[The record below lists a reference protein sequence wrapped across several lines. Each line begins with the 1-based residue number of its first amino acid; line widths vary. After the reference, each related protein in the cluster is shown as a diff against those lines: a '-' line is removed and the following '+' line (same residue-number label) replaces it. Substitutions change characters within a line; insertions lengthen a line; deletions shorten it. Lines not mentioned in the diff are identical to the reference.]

1 MDYKHAS
8 WFNDYHKWESRH
20 YGNNI
25 VIKNKIWKNMYLQ
38 FVLKIVLPLFP
49 LKDIAM
55 ILLR

>member
-20 YGNNI
+20 YGNI